1 MVINNC
7 WSIEFGLI
15 LRIIKKALVT
25 VFYDFD
31 EIICGHSPR
40 TQIMVVIRE
49 ALKQGVGT
57 PKAKKDDA
65 FCTACALVVI
75 TV

>member
-1 MVINNC
+1 M
-7 WSIEFGLI
+7 
-15 LRIIKKALVT
+15 VT

-31 EIICGHSPR
+31 EIICGRSPR

-49 ALKQGVGT
+49 ALKQRVGT

-65 FCTACALVVI
+65 FSTACALLVI